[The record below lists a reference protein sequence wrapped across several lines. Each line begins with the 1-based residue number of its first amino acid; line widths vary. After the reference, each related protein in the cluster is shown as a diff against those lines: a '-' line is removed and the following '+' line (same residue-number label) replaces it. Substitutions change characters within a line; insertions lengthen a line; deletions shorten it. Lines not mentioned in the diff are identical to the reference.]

1 MSMNLSLTSSS
12 YIPFSRQIL
21 AMTSYS
27 RAFQFFILIF
37 FYLPT
42 INYLKISPSGLQLL
56 RDLP

>member
-1 MSMNLSLTSSS
+1 MNLNLTSSS

-27 RAFQFFILIF
+27 RAFLFFILIF

-42 INYLKISPSGLQLL
+42 INYLKIFPSGLQLL